1 MENVRQTLQAL
12 DLNGD
17 GILTVEEV
25 LHTLDN
31 KKEVEWNLDLMA
43 LLTDFADAENK
54 VEIDKVVQ
62 FFGFMEDFS
71 TCEGPK
77 QGKKVMLQF
86 LRFIDDNGDG
96 NLSKNEAQSGFE
108 KMKMWQD
115 IKGIFVDLE
124 NDKGK
129 VSIKGISLQLDEFF
143 ANFLFIFFHPTLIT
157 KFFAAFMTRL
167 EENWQ

>member
-71 TCEGPK
+71 ACEDPE
-77 QGKKVMLQF
+77 QGKKVMLRF

-143 ANFLFIFFHPTLIT
+143 ANFLFIFFYPTLIT
-157 KFFAAFMTRL
+157 KFFPAFMTRL

>member
-96 NLSKNEAQSGFE
+96 NLSKTEAQSGFE

-129 VSIKGISLQLDEFF
+129 VSIKGISLQFDEFF
-143 ANFLFIFFHPTLIT
+143 AIIIIIFFFYPT
-157 KFFAAFMTRL
+157 FSPAFMTRL

>member
-62 FFGFMEDFS
+62 FFGFM
-71 TCEGPK
+71 
-77 QGKKVMLQF
+77 
-86 LRFIDDNGDG
+86 
-96 NLSKNEAQSGFE
+96 
-108 KMKMWQD
+108 
-115 IKGIFVDLE
+115 
-124 NDKGK
+124 
-129 VSIKGISLQLDEFF
+129 
-143 ANFLFIFFHPTLIT
+143 
-157 KFFAAFMTRL
+157 
-167 EENWQ
+167 